1 MTNANVN
8 DSLWSAWPMTSTW
21 ASPRWARESSAAWSS
36 SLVSKNCE
44 DNVSLKKSLIKN
56 KLEIVHNCK
65 TLKRKNKKG
74 GKRKRKPETV
84 GGSVSNNSI
93 SGLLQ
98 AQDQEVTKNSSKAR
112 GSSNKEN
119 VAAATAKGIYIRF
132 ALIYQNQ
139 ITGDTQN
146 IDLR

>member
-1 MTNANVN
+1 MLKSPLTFVLKE
-8 DSLWSAWPMTSTW
+8 SLM
-21 ASPRWARESSAAWSS
+21 
-36 SLVSKNCE
+36 
-44 DNVSLKKSLIKN
+44 KK

-132 ALIYQNQ
+132 ALIYLYLLN
-139 ITGDTQN
+139 T
-146 IDLR
+146 